1 VTVQVDVRTAYGA
14 RGSDSGLA
22 DSDLGDSG
30 PADSESGGELRAV
43 PRMLTHRDQQQA
55 PLVEAVSRYRQRATV
70 SFHCP
75 AHRGGQVADADLR
88 DLVGDRLLSADV
100 WLDPA
105 EQHRVRRRAEDLAA
119 DLWGADRAFLLGN
132 GSSGGNH
139 AALLAMLQPGDEV
152 VVARDAHISTLTG
165 LVMTGARPVW
175 VTPDVHAERDVGLG
189 VAPEA
194 LAATLRAHPSARAV
208 VLVSPSY
215 AGVCSDLPALVRVA
229 HDAGAAVLVDEA
241 WGAHL
246 PFHPGLPIDA
256 LSAGADA
263 VVTSTHKLAGSLSQS
278 ALLLVRAGRIDIDAV
293 ATAVRMTATTSPLLP
308 LLASIDSC
316 RRHLALDGHAT
327 FDSALARAA
336 RVRSMLDTT
345 PGTVTL
351 SAADLGLPTE
361 RLDPLK
367 LVVDV
372 TGLGRTGVAVERLL
386 RERCA
391 VAVEGSDLR
400 HLFLVVTGGG
410 GAADVARLAEG
421 LSGLAPE
428 RVPDPGRKGYAR
440 PASSG
445 RVLGP
450 RPQART
456 PREAYFARQEP
467 VSLRG
472 SVGRI
477 AAELVTPYPPGIP
490 VLVPGEV
497 VDGEQVAYLRSAVA
511 AGVHIHGA
519 ADSSLATVRVMVDR

>member
-1 VTVQVDVRTAYGA
+1 MSGQVAATAQVGPPVWGSAEPRLVKRSDV
-14 RGSDSGLA
+14 
-22 DSDLGDSG
+22 
-30 PADSESGGELRAV
+30 
-43 PRMLTHRDQQQA
+43 DQRCA
-55 PLVEAVSRYRQRATV
+55 PLVDAVERYRRRATV

-75 AHRGGQVADADLR
+75 AHRGGQAGDTSLQ
-88 DLVGDRLLSADV
+88 DLVGERLLSADI
-100 WLDPA
+100 WLNPA
-105 EQHRVRRRAEDLAA
+105 DQHRVQRQAEDLAA

-139 AALLAMLQPGDEV
+139 AALLATLGPGDEV
-152 VVARDAHISTLTG
+152 VVARDAHISTHTA

-175 VTPDVHAERDVGLG
+175 VTPPVHSARDLGLG
-189 VAPEA
+189 VAPDT
-194 LAATLRAHPSARAV
+194 LAAALRAHPAARLV

-215 AGVCSDLPALVRVA
+215 SGVCSDLPALVRIA

-246 PFHPGLPIDA
+246 PFHPQLPTDA

-278 ALLLVRAGRIDIDAV
+278 ALLLVRAGRIDVDAV
-293 ATAVRMTATTSPLLP
+293 AIAVRMTATTSPLLP
-308 LLASIDSC
+308 LLASVDSC
-316 RRHLALDGHAT
+316 RRRLALDGRSLLDRAMAGAAQLRAALDSLPAT
-327 FDSALARAA
+327 F
-336 RVRSMLDTT
+336 V
-345 PGTVTL
+345 L
-351 SAADLGLPTE
+351 SAADLGLAA
-361 RLDPLK
+361 RRMDPLK

-386 RERCA
+386 RERYA

-400 HLFLVVTGGG
+400 HLFLVV
-410 GAADVARLAEG
+410 ADGRGPADIARLVDG
-421 LSGLAPE
+421 LRELTLPVS
-428 RVPDPGRKGYAR
+428 VPSCPR
-440 PASSG
+440 ASSG

-456 PREAYFARQEP
+456 PREAFFARRES
-467 VSLRG
+467 VSLAG

-497 VDGEQVAYLRSAVA
+497 IDAEQIAYLRSAA
-511 AGVHIHGA
+511 DAGVHMHGA
-519 ADSSLATVRVMVDR
+519 ADSSLTKVQVLVDH

>member
-1 VTVQVDVRTAYGA
+1 VTAQIDVPTAYGA
-14 RGSDSGLA
+14 RGIDVG
-22 DSDLGDSG
+22 GG
-30 PADSESGGELRAV
+30 ESGGDQRLV
-43 PRMLTHRDQQQA
+43 PRPRLLPRKDQRQA
-55 PLVEAVSRYRQRATV
+55 PLVEAVQRYRQRATV

-75 AHRGGQVADADLR
+75 AHRGGQAADADLR

-105 EQHRVRRRAEDLAA
+105 EQHRVRRQAEDLAA

-152 VVARDAHISTLTG
+152 VVARDAHISIHMG

-194 LAATLRAHPSARAV
+194 LAATLRAHPATKVV

-215 AGVCSDLPALVRVA
+215 AGVCADLPALVRVA

-246 PFHPGLPIDA
+246 PFHPALPIDA

-263 VVTSTHKLAGSLSQS
+263 AVTSTHKLGGSLSQS
-278 ALLLVRAGRIDIDAV
+278 ALLLVRAGRIDLDAV
-293 ATAVRMTATTSPLLP
+293 ATAVRMTSTTSPLLP

-316 RRHLALDGHAT
+316 RRHLAVNGRAML
-327 FDSALARAA
+327 DSALARAA
-336 RVRSMLDTT
+336 RVRSMLAEL
-345 PGTVTL
+345 PGPLTL
-351 SAADLGLPTE
+351 CADDLGLPSE

-372 TGLGRTGVAVERLL
+372 TGLGRSGVAVERLL
-386 RERCA
+386 RERYA

-400 HLFLVVTGGG
+400 HLFLVVTGDG
-410 GAADVARLAEG
+410 GAADLARLADG
-421 LSGLAPE
+421 LRGLTRPVSVTVRASG
-428 RVPDPGRKGYAR
+428 
-440 PASSG
+440 SSG
-445 RVLGP
+445 RILAP
-450 RPQART
+450 RRQART

-472 SVGRI
+472 SIGRI

-490 VLVPGEV
+490 VLVPGEAI
-497 VDGEQVAYLRSAVA
+497 DAEQVDYLRSAVA

-519 ADSSLATVRVMVDR
+519 ADASLASVRVMDC

>member
-1 VTVQVDVRTAYGA
+1 VTTAYGA
-14 RGSDSGLA
+14 RDIDVAGG
-22 DSDLGDSG
+22 
-30 PADSESGGELRAV
+30 ESGGESGNDLRLV
-43 PRMLTHRDQQQA
+43 PGPRLRPRRDQRQV
-55 PLVEAVSRYRQRATV
+55 PLVEAVNRYRQRATV

-75 AHRGGQVADADLR
+75 AHRGGQAADADLR

-105 EQHRVRRRAEDLAA
+105 EQHRVLREAEDLAA

-152 VVARDAHISTLTG
+152 VVARDAHISTHTG

-175 VTPDVHAERDVGLG
+175 VTPEVHPERDVGLG

-194 LAATLRAHPSARAV
+194 LATTLRAHPAARLV

-246 PFHPGLPIDA
+246 PFHPALPIDA

-263 VVTSTHKLAGSLSQS
+263 VVTSTHKLGGSLSQS
-278 ALLLVRAGRIDIDAV
+278 ALLLVRGGRIDLDAV

-316 RRHLALDGHAT
+316 RRQLAVDGRAML
-327 FDSALARAA
+327 DSALARAA
-336 RVRSMLDTT
+336 RVRSMLDEL
-345 PGTVTL
+345 PGPLTL
-351 SAADLGLPTE
+351 CADDLGLPTK

-372 TGLGRTGVAVERLL
+372 TGLGPSGVAVERLL
-386 RERCA
+386 RERFA

-410 GAADVARLAEG
+410 GAADLARLAAG
-421 LSGLAPE
+421 LRGLTRP
-428 RVPDPGRKGYAR
+428 VSVTAR
-440 PASSG
+440 ACGSSG
-445 RVLGP
+445 RVLAP
-450 RPQART
+450 RRQART
-456 PREAYFARQEP
+456 PREAYFARHEP
-467 VSLRG
+467 VSLQG
-472 SVGRI
+472 SIGRI

-490 VLVPGEV
+490 VLVPGEAI
-497 VDGEQVAYLRSAVA
+497 DAEQVAYLRSAVA
-511 AGVHIHGA
+511 AGVHMHGA
-519 ADSSLATVRVMVDR
+519 ADASLATVRVMVVR

>member
-1 VTVQVDVRTAYGA
+1 VSAPVATTAQAGA
-14 RGSDSGLA
+14 PARDSAKPMLVK
-22 DSDLGDSG
+22 
-30 PADSESGGELRAV
+30 PSEL
-43 PRMLTHRDQQQA
+43 DQRCA
-55 PLVEAVSRYRQRATV
+55 PLVDAVERYRRRATV

-75 AHRGGQVADADLR
+75 AHRGGQAADTSLHDLIGER
-88 DLVGDRLLSADV
+88 VLSADI
-100 WLDPA
+100 WLNPGDH
-105 EQHRVRRRAEDLAA
+105 HRVLRQAEDLAA
-119 DLWGADRAFLLGN
+119 QLWGADRAFLLGN

-139 AALLAMLQPGDEV
+139 AALLATLVPGDEV
-152 VVARDAHISTLTG
+152 VVARDAHISTHTA

-175 VTPDVHAERDVGLG
+175 VTPSVHPARDLGVG
-189 VAPEA
+189 VAPDA
-194 LAATLRAHPSARAV
+194 LAAALRAHPLVRLV

-215 AGVCSDLPALVRVA
+215 TGVCSDLPALVRIA

-246 PFHPGLPIDA
+246 PFHPHLPIDA

-278 ALLLVRAGRIDIDAV
+278 ALLLVRAGRINVDAV

-316 RRHLALDGHAT
+316 RRRLALDGRSML
-327 FDSALARAA
+327 DGALAGAA
-336 RVRSMLDTT
+336 RVRSTLHSL
-345 PGTVTL
+345 PGAFVL
-351 SAADLGLPTE
+351 SAADLGLPAR

-386 RERCA
+386 RERHA

-400 HLFLVVTGGG
+400 HLFLVV
-410 GAADVARLAEG
+410 ADGRGPADLVRLADG
-421 LSGLAPE
+421 LRELSLPVSMRSGANT
-428 RVPDPGRKGYAR
+428 
-440 PASSG
+440 SSG

-456 PREAYFARQEP
+456 PREAYFARSES
-467 VSLRG
+467 VNLAG

-497 VDGEQVAYLRSAVA
+497 IDAEQVAYLRSAA
-511 AGVHIHGA
+511 EAGVHMHGA
-519 ADSSLATVRVMVDR
+519 ADSSLTRVQVLVDQ